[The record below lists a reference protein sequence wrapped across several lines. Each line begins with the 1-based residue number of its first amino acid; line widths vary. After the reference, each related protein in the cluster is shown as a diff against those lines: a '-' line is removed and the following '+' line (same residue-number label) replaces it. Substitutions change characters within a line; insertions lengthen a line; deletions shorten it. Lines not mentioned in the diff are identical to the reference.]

1 MLVGG
6 RVRGINIEPSRLL
19 QLIADYTLEQSFV
32 THVLDCMANLQDDV
46 HEVYERLFEH
56 AYLLPTT
63 WSQLVRQDTPQQLRM
78 ASATAE
84 LEQCAV
90 VKAELTQALDG
101 WLKVPAQA
109 FEGTHHRPPKK
120 KEWPTEMVELHGRLS
135 ALKVHMQD
143 LHDAATHNKVNIFG
157 RQKTSD
163 CAIVQQTTH
172 REARH
177 RSSAQE
183 AFLHQVSARS
193 DPLNSHPDSEI
204 TRQEHQKDAVP
215 PVVAIEAISQNY

>member
-46 HEVYERLFEH
+46 QEVYERLFEH

-63 WSQLVRQDTPQQLRM
+63 WSQLVREDTPQQLRM

-90 VKAELTQALDG
+90 VKAELTQALDV
-101 WLKVPAQA
+101 WLKA

-120 KEWPTEMVELHGRLS
+120 KEWPTEMVELHARLS
-135 ALKVHMQD
+135 ALRVHMQD
-143 LHDAATHNKVNIFG
+143 LHDAVTHNKVNIFG

-163 CAIVQQTTH
+163 RAVVQQTTH

-177 RSSAQE
+177 RSIAQE

-193 DPLNSHPDSEI
+193 DPPNSHPESEMM
-204 TRQEHQKDAVP
+204 TQEHQARTV
-215 PVVAIEAISQNY
+215 E